1 MFPVRPHCP
10 ITHRAQTLTSR
21 YVYSGSHGHPIEH
34 TGSHPL
40 SQVHSLVS
48 ESHGCKSFP
57 PSSGVHPVTTMK
69 ETKLINRFMPFLTYL
84 PHAYPQYAA
93 SVLASNDFFRSM
105 MGAGMPLAARPLFN
119 NLGIDWGNTLLGCL
133 TVVFIPIPF
142 VLYRY
147 GPWLRSKSPMALHD
161 EDIEDEKKNPM
172 V

>member
-1 MFPVRPHCP
+1 
-10 ITHRAQTLTSR
+10 
-21 YVYSGSHGHPIEH
+21 
-34 TGSHPL
+34 
-40 SQVHSLVS
+40 
-48 ESHGCKSFP
+48 
-57 PSSGVHPVTTMK
+57 VTQEK
-69 ETKLINRFMPFLTYL
+69 KLIYRFMPFLTYL